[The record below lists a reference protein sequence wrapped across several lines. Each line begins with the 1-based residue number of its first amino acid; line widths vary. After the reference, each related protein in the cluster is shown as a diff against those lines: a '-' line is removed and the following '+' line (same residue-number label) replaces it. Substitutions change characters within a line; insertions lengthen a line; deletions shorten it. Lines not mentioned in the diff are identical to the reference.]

1 MRNAW
6 SVVIYDPKSK
16 SLPVILMYSESSN
29 INTMQDKHKV
39 VHEHLTILHR
49 TERNT
54 ITTQE

>member
-1 MRNAW
+1 
-6 SVVIYDPKSK
+6 
-16 SLPVILMYSESSN
+16 MYSESSN
-29 INTMQDKHKV
+29 INTMQGKYKV